1 MTCHKRGKPVWD
13 NIYKNFLSADN
24 AQKDKIIPVGAARGI
39 FEIQNIISDTNRV
52 TLSLI
57 KKIGLS
63 MPNRI
68 TLTSSKEQYSCSLD
82 LVSSSNPSN
91 SFIDLQNDVTQKDIE
106 LSFREGFK
114 SVEHLKRYSTLGMAT
129 DQGKTSNILGL
140 SLIHI

>member
-1 MTCHKRGKPVWD
+1 MNVDCLAVSGGWSSNIHLTCHKRGKPVWD
-13 NIYKNFLSADN
+13 NVYKNFLSVDN

-52 TLSLI
+52 ILSLI

-106 LSFREGFK
+106 LS
-114 SVEHLKRYSTLGMAT
+114 
-129 DQGKTSNILGL
+129 L